1 MAYDKIK
8 EYEKAIAIIKKDSDI
23 VFVEDLLAEISMSK
37 ATFYSHFPIESNEL
51 NTIKELLGRN
61 QIQLKKQLRKNWKDS
76 QSSATVQIALYKL
89 IANPDEL
96 QRLNPPKQKEEEV
109 KQVKPIVEW
118 TEEPNQNEDKKENE

>member
-1 MAYDKIK
+1 MAYDKDK
-8 EYEKAIAIIKKDSDI
+8 EYKIALAIIKNDADI
-23 VFVEDLLAEISMSK
+23 VFVEDLLAEIRMSK

-96 QRLNPPKQKEEEV
+96 ERLNPPKQKEEET
-109 KQVKPIVEW
+109 KKVKPIVEW
-118 TEEPNQNEDKKENE
+118 TEDPKTENNKENE